1 MTLNPVCDNV
11 ETKQGVPLTVT
22 GVAQVKIM
30 KDKQFLGI
38 AAEQFLG
45 KKEDEITDTILQTL
59 EGHLRAILGTLTVE
73 EVYKD
78 RDQFANLV
86 REIATPDVGKM
97 GIEILSFTIKDVY
110 DNVDYLSSLG
120 KTQTAAVKRDA
131 EIGVAQANR
140 DAGIR
145 EAECEKSAMDIKYST
160 DTKIE
165 DNSRA
170 FKLQKA
176 NFDKEVNSAK
186 AEAQLAYELQAA
198 KIQQKIRNEE
208 IQIQVVER
216 RKQIEIEEQEIRR
229 KEKELMSTVKL
240 PAEAEAYKVQ
250 TIAEGKRT
258 QTVESARAEA
268 ERVRLTGAAEARAIE
283 AVGRA
288 EAESMRMK
296 ASAYKQYGDA
306 AIMSLVLDA
315 LPQIAAEVA
324 APLSRTD
331 EIVLIGGNNN
341 TTNEVNKLVGTL
353 PPAIQALTGVDI
365 TGALGKIPG
374 ATIK

>member
-1 MTLNPVCDNV
+1 MTLNPMCDNV

-86 REIATPDVGKM
+86 RDIAAPDVGRM

-110 DNVDYLSSLG
+110 DNVDYLASLG
-120 KTQTAAVKRDA
+120 KSQTAAVKRDA

-145 EAECEKSAMDIKYST
+145 EAECEKAAMDIKYST

-198 KIQQKIRNEE
+198 KIQQRIRNEE
-208 IQIQVVER
+208 IKIQVVER
-216 RKQIEIEEQEIRR
+216 KKQIEIEDQEIKR
-229 KEKELMSTVKL
+229 KEKELTADVNL
-240 PAEAEAYKVQ
+240 PAEAQAYKVQ
-250 TIAEGKRT
+250 VIAEGQRT
-258 QTVESARAEA
+258 QVVEAAKAEA
-268 ERVRLTGAAEARAIE
+268 EKVKLVGAAEAQSIE
-283 AVGRA
+283 AIGKA
-288 EAESMRMK
+288 EAEAMKMK
-296 ASAYKQYGDA
+296 AKAYSQYGDA
-306 AIMSLVLDA
+306 AIMALVLET
-315 LPQIAAEVA
+315 LPKIAAEVT
-324 APLSRTD
+324 APLAKTE
-331 EIVLIGGNNN
+331 EIVLLGGSDK
-341 TTNEVNKLVGTL
+341 TTAEINKLL
-353 PPAIQALTGVDI
+353 
-365 TGALGKIPG
+365 
-374 ATIK
+374 